1 MLVAPRRPLL
11 VRLLA
16 RLAAPWAS
24 ARNAG
29 VADLRYL
36 DTMSAER
43 LERDLGL
50 TRTRQ
55 HDYRPY

>member
-16 RLAAPWAS
+16 RLGAHWTRDRKAS
-24 ARNAG
+24 A
-29 VADLRYL
+29 ADLRYL

-50 TRTRQ
+50 TRAR
-55 HDYRPY
+55 HRDYRPY